1 VAIVKGVVSVS
12 ELREKSD
19 AELLGR
25 KVELEREMFA
35 IRSTV
40 ATGSEKE
47 KAGTIPQK
55 RKEKARILTIIRE
68 RELKQELREPL
79 L

>member
-1 VAIVKGVVSVS
+1 MKGEVTVS
-12 ELREKSD
+12 ELRGKSD

-25 KVELEREMFA
+25 KTELEREMFA
-35 IRSTV
+35 IRSSV

-47 KAGTIPQK
+47 KAVSIPQK
-55 RKEKARILTIIRE
+55 RKEIARILTILRE
-68 RELKQELREPL
+68 RDLKHELREPL

>member
-1 VAIVKGVVSVS
+1 MKGEVTVS
-12 ELREKSD
+12 ELRGKSE

-25 KVELEREMFA
+25 MTELESEMFA
-35 IRSTV
+35 IRSSV
-40 ATGSEKE
+40 ASGSEKE
-47 KAGTIPQK
+47 KGASIPQK
-55 RKEKARILTIIRE
+55 RKEKARILTILRE

>member
-1 VAIVKGVVSVS
+1 MKGEGTVS
-12 ELREKSD
+12 ELRGKSD

-25 KVELEREMFA
+25 KTELEHEMFA
-35 IRSTV
+35 IRSSV
-40 ATGSEKE
+40 ASGSEKE
-47 KAGTIPQK
+47 KVGSIPQK
-55 RKEKARILTIIRE
+55 RKEIARILTILRE